1 MALSLPEESVHQDVS
16 PDTREGRGEAVR
28 VITFGTFD
36 LFHIGHLNIL
46 KRAKSLGDYLV
57 VGVSSDELTW
67 RKKGV
72 RPVFPLVERLALVA
86 GTRYVDE
93 VFVEE
98 SLEQKGL
105 YIRRYRADT
114 LVMGNDWAGKFDQ
127 FASLCEVVYL
137 PRTPVISSSD
147 IRSQLRQAS

>member
-1 MALSLPEESVHQDVS
+1 MALLLPEKSERHDAS
-16 PDTREGRGEAVR
+16 PDTREGRGQHVR

-46 KRAKSLGDYLV
+46 KRAKALGDCLI
-57 VGVSSDELTW
+57 VGVSSDELNW

-72 RPVFPLVERLALVA
+72 RPVFPLAERLALVA
-86 GTRYVDE
+86 GTRFVDE

-98 SLEQKGL
+98 SLELKGL
-105 YIRRYRADT
+105 YIRRHQADT
-114 LVMGNDWAGKFDQ
+114 LVMGDDWAGKFDHFSPQ
-127 FASLCEVVYL
+127 CEVVYL

-147 IRSQLRQAS
+147 IRSQLREAS